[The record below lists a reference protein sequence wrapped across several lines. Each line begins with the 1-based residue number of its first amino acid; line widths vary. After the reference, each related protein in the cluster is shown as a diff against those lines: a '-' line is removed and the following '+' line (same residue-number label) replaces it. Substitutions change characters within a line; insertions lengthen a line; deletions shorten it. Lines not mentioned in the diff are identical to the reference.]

1 MPVGTPIRLVQESH
15 DVIELD
21 ATSMVLTTSRKV
33 GGSALPFS
41 GSRRVGFDLNVN
53 SAMINIQGIIVDD
66 QIAKGSEAASMTV
79 NFGSQHGLS
88 DTWATKENI
97 DYLLDANT
105 PAMILKDFNGNERSI
120 LFVAGS
126 GLAGGVKALYNS
138 SLNPSKIQIDSSGNF
153 AVDLATAVAAY
164 ITGELSSYFTATSVS
179 GLNRNAGTNNADA
192 VQNCAVKIQH
202 VVKGTAPNGTTIR
215 FSRYGGNAARFEIPQ
230 TQTFGGGANETKKS
244 AGDKVQDLYGIV
256 NNSKTQA
263 GRAVQAGAAAALGI
277 AGLIVAAPIAAGAGV
292 GAAVTGA
299 ATGGTAFAAGAGAAG
314 GFLTNAVLARN
325 KEDYIIGLQ
334 IPYNSMLKAEDG
346 TQYSAMNFF
355 MPTGLGHS
363 SSNKGSEGARPAGT
377 KFSHASEDRT
387 GIQGSI
393 QKLDITY
400 DAGETAY
407 NFNIIFAPID
417 NIL

>member
-1 MPVGTPIRLVQESH
+1 MPVGTPIRLVQESN

-21 ATSMVLTTSRKV
+21 ATNMVMTTSRKV

-53 SAMINIQGIIVDD
+53 SAMINIQGVIVDD
-66 QIAKGSEAASMTV
+66 QIAKGSVGALAAV
-79 NFGSQHGLS
+79 NFGSRHGS
-88 DTWATKENI
+88 THTWATADNI
-97 DYLLDANT
+97 GYLLEADT
-105 PAMILKDFNGNERSI
+105 PAMIVKDFNGNDRSI

-164 ITGELSSYFTATSVS
+164 ITGELSSYFTATPVAAT
-179 GLNRNAGTNNADA
+179 NRNAGTDNAD
-192 VQNCAVKIQH
+192 VTQNCAVRIQH
-202 VVKGTAPNGTTIR
+202 VVKGTAPNGASIR
-215 FSRYGGNAARFEIPQ
+215 FSESGGNSQRFFNPAME
-230 TQTFGGGANETKKS
+230 TFSGGANDVKKS

-256 NNSKTQA
+256 NNSKTKA
-263 GRAVQAGAAAALGI
+263 GRVVQGAALGALGV
-277 AGLIVAAPIAAGAGV
+277 AGLIVAAPIAAGVGV
-292 GAAVTGA
+292 GTAVTGA
-299 ATGGTAFAAGAGAAG
+299 ATGGTAFAAGAGASAVA
-314 GFLTNAVLARN
+314 LTNAVLARN

-346 TQYSAMNFF
+346 TEYSAMNFF

-363 SSNKGSEGARPAGT
+363 SSDKGSEGAKPAGSR
-377 KFSHASEDRT
+377 FSTDSTSRT
-387 GIQGSI
+387 GIQGAI

>member
-21 ATSMVLTTSRKV
+21 ATNMVMTTSRKV

-53 SAMINIQGIIVDD
+53 SAMINIQGVIVDD
-66 QIAKGSEAASMTV
+66 QIAKGSVGALATV
-79 NFGSQHGLS
+79 NFGSQHGKTA
-88 DTWATKENI
+88 TWATETNI
-97 DYLLDANT
+97 GYLLEADT
-105 PAMILKDFNGNERSI
+105 PAMILKDFNGNDRSI

-138 SLNPSKIQIDSSGNF
+138 SLSPSKIQIDSSGNF

-164 ITGELSSYFTATSVS
+164 ITGELSSYFTATPVADT
-179 GLNRNAGTNNADA
+179 NRNAGTNNAD
-192 VQNCAVKIQH
+192 VTQNCAVRIQH
-202 VVKGTAPNGTTIR
+202 VVKGTAPNGASIR
-215 FSRYGGNAARFEIPQ
+215 FSESGGNSQRFLIPAME
-230 TQTFGGGANETKKS
+230 TFSGGANDVKKS

-256 NNSKTQA
+256 NNSKTKA
-263 GRAVQAGAAAALGI
+263 GRIVQGAALGAI
-277 AGLIVAAPIAAGAGV
+277 LAIPLLLVTPL
-292 GAAVTGA
+292 AV
-299 ATGGTAFAAGAGAAG
+299 GAGAAG
-314 GFLTNAVLARN
+314 GFLTNSVLARN

-346 TQYSAMNFF
+346 TEYSAMNFF

-363 SSNKGSEGARPAGT
+363 SSDKGSEGAKPAGSR
-377 KFSHASEDRT
+377 FSTDNTSRT
-387 GIQGSI
+387 GIQGAI